1 MEHPVASASDS
12 LLKNVASNIII
23 VLHIPNAQGSS
34 DATANALLKVNS
46 SSRSF
51 LGPIKIEV
59 LVKISQSNCQKFFLL
74 TFLMMII
81 LLLFSSLAPNFFSLE
96 KPHCT
101 LQILEKPQPPIM
113 TTVFQ
118 FVIFLLFRS
127 KNKKSSSESI
137 EQWLH
142 ADRGSLIS

>member
-1 MEHPVASASDS
+1 MPKAVQMQLQMPFLRS
-12 LLKNVASNIII
+12 
-23 VLHIPNAQGSS
+23 
-34 DATANALLKVNS
+34 TAADL
-46 SSRSF
+46 F

-127 KNKKSSSESI
+127 KNRTKKAQVNQLNS
-137 EQWLH
+137 
-142 ADRGSLIS
+142 GFMLIGGR